1 MVPDLRSILAQA
13 VEHHQAGR
21 LDAAVSCYYQALA
34 FDPELASAHY
44 NLANALYAQ
53 GKLKDAEASYR
64 RVLALK
70 PNLAMAHNNLG
81 ALLLGQDRLD
91 EAVACH
97 RAALALQPDYAE
109 AFNNLGA
116 ALCRQGALDEGESA
130 IRRALALKPDFAGA
144 LDNLAILLQNQ
155 GRWDEAIPVFRR
167 LLQIRPEDI
176 EGLNGLASALATRG
190 DAVGA
195 LEAIHRSL
203 RLKETASARR
213 IFVDIVKPLHWT
225 GDNRE
230 IRHFMARALAE
241 PWARPG
247 ELAGTAASLIK
258 QHAQIGASVKRAV
271 QAWPRSLP
279 AADLFGPDGVH
290 PFSVDALLLALLTSA
305 QNTDIELERFLTLAR
320 RVLLAAAENNDA
332 ADAGLTFYA
341 ALARQ
346 CFINEYVH
354 FQDDEEFRRVS
365 AMRDAVT
372 ASLETGAEIPAL
384 QLLAVAAYFPLHAL
398 SGAERLLDR
407 SWPEPISAVLLQQV
421 REPQTE
427 VALRAALPSLTPIAN
442 ATSRLVQ
449 SQYEENPYPRWVRM
463 PPVEKASNIA
473 GYLRQKF
480 PLAPFQ
486 PGPDRDVAEFLSA
499 GCGTGQMALEM
510 AQGFAAH
517 VLAVDL
523 SLASLG
529 YARRKALEL
538 GLTGIEFAQADIL
551 ELGATGRR
559 FDVIECSGVLHHMA
573 DPFAGWRSL
582 LSLLNPGGFMLVALY
597 SEKARQGI
605 VEARRYIA
613 EKGYSPSPGD
623 IRRCRQDLLD
633 MDPKREF
640 GTAFGDFFGT
650 SSCRDLQFHVQE
662 QRTSLPAIAGFLDD
676 NALTFL
682 GFETDRATLEAY
694 KQRFPGDSA
703 ATDLKNWDAF
713 ENDKPDTF
721 ARMYVFWVQKT
732 PG

>member
-1 MVPDLRSILAQA
+1 MAPDLRNNLAQA

-21 LDAAVSCYYQALA
+21 LDAAVACYRQALT
-34 FDPELASAHY
+34 FDPALASAHY
-44 NLANALYAQ
+44 NLANALYAL
-53 GKLKDAEASYR
+53 GKLKEAEASYR
-64 RVLALK
+64 RALALK
-70 PNLAMAHNNLG
+70 PNLPAAYNNLG
-81 ALLLGQDRLD
+81 VLLLGQDRLD
-91 EAVACH
+91 EAVDCH

-116 ALCRQGALDEGESA
+116 ALCRQGALKEGEAA

-155 GRWDEAIPVFRR
+155 ERWDEAIPAFRR
-167 LLQIRPEDI
+167 LLQSRPENVDI
-176 EGLNGLASALATRG
+176 LNGLASALAARG
-190 DAVGA
+190 DSAGA

-203 RLKETASARR
+203 RLGDSISAKR

-225 GDNRE
+225 GDNRQ
-230 IRHFMARALAE
+230 IRHFMARALTE

-258 QHAQIGASVKRAV
+258 QDARIGASVKRAL
-271 QAWPRSLP
+271 QAWPRSLA
-279 AADLFGPDGVH
+279 AADLFGPEGVR
-290 PFSVDALLLALLTSA
+290 PFSVDALLLALMTST

-320 RVLLAAAENNDA
+320 RVLLEAAEGREA
-332 ADAGLTFYA
+332 PDAGLAFYA

-354 FQDDEEFRRVS
+354 FRDNEEFHWIS
-365 AMRDAVT
+365 AMRDAVA
-372 ASLETGAEIPAL
+372 ASLETGAEITAL

-398 SGAERLLDR
+398 SGSARLLDR
-407 SWPEPISAVLLQQV
+407 SWPESISALLLQQV
-421 REPQTE
+421 REPQMETD
-427 VALRAALPSLTPIAN
+427 LRATLPSLTPIAD
-442 ATSRLVQ
+442 ATSRLVR

-463 PPVEKASNIA
+463 PPVEKASDIA

-480 PLAPFQ
+480 PFAPIQ
-486 PGPDRDVAEFLSA
+486 PAPDRDVAEFLSA

-538 GLTGIEFAQADIL
+538 GLAGIEFAQADIL
-551 ELGATGRR
+551 ELGVTDRR

-573 DPFAGWRSL
+573 EPLAGWRSL
-582 LSLLNPGGFMLVALY
+582 LSLLNPGGFMLIALY

-605 VEARRYIA
+605 VAAQRYIA
-613 EKGYSPSPGD
+613 EKGFGPSPDD

-633 MDPKREF
+633 MDPKREL

-650 SSCRDLQFHVQE
+650 SSCRDLLFHVQE
-662 QRTSLPAIAGFLDD
+662 QRMSIPAIAAFLDD
-676 NALTFL
+676 NALAFL

-694 KQRFPGDSA
+694 KRRFPGDPA
-703 ATDLKNWDAF
+703 AVDLQNWDAF
-713 ENDKPDTF
+713 ENDNPDTF
-721 ARMYVFWVQKT
+721 TRMYVFWVQKK
-732 PG
+732 PD